1 MELREYVRILRRNW
15 AIIVAVTLLGVGVA
29 AAWSLS
35 RTPEYRA
42 QSTVFVSSQA
52 GESIAE
58 LEQGSSFTQSR
69 VATYANLVTTPIVLD
84 PAVETLDVDVESADL
99 AAHVRATVVP
109 NTSLIT
115 IAVTDTDPERAADT
129 ANAVAA
135 SLAAT
140 VEALESADGSGGT
153 PSPVRLTPVHA
164 ARAPQSP
171 SGPNV
176 RLDLLIGGLIGA
188 AVGMGAVV
196 LRTALDT
203 RISSARDLVAVSDRP
218 LLGMIPFDRKAKER
232 PLIVQ
237 DEPLGPRAEAFRA
250 LRTNLQFL
258 DLDTRPSFVIT
269 SSEAGEG
276 KSTTLINLAT
286 VLADAGR
293 TVALVDADLRRP
305 RVAALL
311 GIEGGA
317 GLTDVLIGRAT
328 AEELLA
334 PWRTSNLR
342 VLPAG
347 TIPPN
352 PSELLDSARMR
363 SLLTALEREFDI
375 VLLDAPPLLPVT
387 DAAILAKE
395 TGGAIVV
402 VAAGRTKTTQLAAA
416 LATLDTV
423 GAKTAG
429 IVMTMVPLRGPDAQ
443 HAFGYRY
450 GDRHADSEK

>member
-15 AIIVAVTLLGVGVA
+15 AIIVAVTLLGIAIA
-29 AAWSLS
+29 AAWSMT

-42 QSTVFVSSQA
+42 QSTVFVSSRA

-69 VATYANLVTTPIVLD
+69 VVTYANLVATPIVLD
-84 PAVETLDVDVESADL
+84 PAVETLEFDGDAADL
-99 AAHVRATVVP
+99 SDRVRATVVP

-115 IAVTDTDPERAADT
+115 ITVTDTDAVRAADT
-129 ANAVAA
+129 ANAVAT
-135 SLAAT
+135 SLAST
-140 VEALESADGSGGT
+140 VEALESVDGSGGT

-164 ARAPQSP
+164 AQAPQSP
-171 SGPNV
+171 SGPNA
-176 RLDLLIGGLIGA
+176 RLNLLIGGVVGV
-188 AVGMGAVV
+188 AVGMAAVV

-203 RISSARDLVAVSDRP
+203 RISSARDLAAVSDRP
-218 LLGMIPFDRKAKER
+218 LLGMIPFDRRAKER

-258 DLDTRPSFVIT
+258 DLDSRSSFVIT
-269 SSEAGEG
+269 SSEPGEG
-276 KSTTLINLAT
+276 KSTTLINLAM

-293 TVALVDADLRRP
+293 SVALVDADLRRP
-305 RVAALL
+305 RIAGHL

-317 GLTDVLIGRAT
+317 GLTDVLIGRASV
-328 AEELLA
+328 EQLLV

-347 TIPPN
+347 KIPPN
-352 PSELLDSARMR
+352 PSELLDSTRMR
-363 SLLTALEREFDI
+363 ALLGTLEREFDV

-402 VAAGRTKTTQLAAA
+402 VAAGRTKSTQLAAA
-416 LATLDTV
+416 LATLHAV

-429 IVMTMVPLRGPDAQ
+429 IVLTMVPLRGPDAE
-443 HAFGYRY
+443 HAFGYLY
-450 GDRHADSEK
+450 GDRHTDPQE